1 MQPDRVTTRALVG
14 QDNPAPSGAQAPDCL
29 NSWKEIAT
37 HLRHSVRTVQRW
49 ERIEGLPVHRHGHE
63 KRDAVYAYR
72 DELDA
77 WWRRRVS
84 LGGLTEPEA
93 AGNPSPDGGPD
104 APRPTASRWTW
115 LLVAGT
121 LVSVVGSSIAW
132 IATLSRGPDVP
143 FAPRDYVLVAD
154 LENLTG
160 DPAFDRSLWTA
171 FTVGLQQS
179 THANVV
185 PRSRMEAAL
194 RRMGQGPETRIGE
207 SLGREVCQRE
217 HVKLLVVPS
226 LTAVGGEFAISV
238 RLVAAE
244 SGETLRAYQER
255 TASQDGILGSLGTIA
270 RKLRGDLGESLAA
283 VRRTDRPLPRVTTPS
298 LQALRSY
305 ADGEHLWSR
314 REHQAALRCFE
325 AALGLDPDFA
335 MADAAL
341 AGAYLSHIYFEPE
354 KAKQHYDRALA
365 AADRITDRERLL
377 IQASYHG
384 SLNHVDEARVHYRQ
398 YLSAY
403 PDDLT
408 ARQAFG
414 NLLMRND
421 RAAEAVEQFQAIVLA
436 APTDA
441 GAFLGLAGCLRLL
454 GRAEEALARYDDAFR
469 LEPGWRTNGN
479 LNHEYGFGWVQAA
492 NPARAREVFLSA
504 LDKPGMRPRAL
515 RSLAMLNLY
524 TGKYRAAAEQLQEAI
539 RINQVGKEPLVEA
552 RNHLYMAIL
561 LDGRGET
568 AGGVRELERALRAM
582 GPSDGMPVWL
592 QSRVALRFARTGS
605 AGRAEALRR
614 LLAARVDQASAKD
627 RGDLS
632 MLDGALAQA
641 RGEHELA
648 VTLFQKAHAE
658 APSPLTLSALADALR
673 LAGRMEPAIASY
685 EKLIAEGHLALG
697 WEPQQDWI
705 VAHLTLAEIY
715 LTRSR
720 ETEARQL
727 VDRLA
732 RIWSEADP
740 DVPLTRRLARLRE
753 RLRVRG

>member
-1 MQPDRVTTRALVG
+1 MQPGRVDPIGAVG
-14 QDNPAPSGAQAPDCL
+14 EGNPAPSSADVPDCL
-29 NSWKEIAT
+29 NSWKEIAA

-49 ERIEGLPVHRHGHE
+49 ERTEGLPVHRHGHE

-77 WWRRRVS
+77 WWRRRQPLAGPTLS
-84 LGGLTEPEA
+84 EA
-93 AGNPSPDGGPD
+93 AGNPSTEGGQG
-104 APRPTASRWTW
+104 APRPTVSRWPW
-115 LLVAGT
+115 LLVAGA
-121 LVSVVGSSIAW
+121 LVSVVGWSIAW
-132 IATLSRGPDVP
+132 VATRSRDPDVP
-143 FAPRDYVLVAD
+143 FAPRDHVLVVD

-194 RRMGQGPETRIGE
+194 RRMGQNPETRVDE
-207 SLGREVCQRE
+207 LLGREVCQRE
-217 HVKLLVVPS
+217 HVRLLAVPN
-226 LTAVGGEFAISV
+226 LTSIGSQYAISV

-255 TASQDGILGSLGTIA
+255 TSSQDGILESLGTIA
-270 RKLRGDLGESLAA
+270 RKLRRDLGESLAA
-283 VRRTDRPLPRVTTPS
+283 VRRADRPLPQVTTPS
-298 LQALRSY
+298 LQALRSF

-314 REHQAALRCFE
+314 RQYRPALKCFE
-325 AALGLDPDFA
+325 TALERDPDFA
-335 MADAAL
+335 MAHAAL
-341 AGAYLSHIYFEPE
+341 ANAYLSHIYFEPD
-354 KAKQHYDRALA
+354 KAKHHYDRALA
-365 AADRITDRERLL
+365 NADRVTGRERLL

-384 SLNHVDEARVHYRQ
+384 SLNHVDEASVHYRQ
-398 YLSAY
+398 YLSEH
-403 PDDLT
+403 PDDVP

-421 RAAEAVEQFQAIVLA
+421 RAGEAVDQFRAIIHA
-436 APTDA
+436 APSDA
-441 GAFLGLAGCLRLL
+441 GGFLGLAGCLRLL

-469 LEPGWRTNGN
+469 LEPQWRTSGN
-479 LNHEYGFGWVQAA
+479 LNHEYGFGWVQAG
-492 NPARAREVFLSA
+492 NSGMAREVFLSA

-515 RSLAMLNLY
+515 RSLAMLDLY
-524 TGKYRAAAEQLQEAI
+524 VGKYRAAAERLREAL
-539 RINQVGKEPLVEA
+539 RINQIEKEPLIES
-552 RNHLYMAIL
+552 RNHLYLAIL
-561 LDGRGET
+561 LEGRGDA
-568 AGGVRELERALRAM
+568 AGCARELEGALRAM

-592 QSRVALRFARTGS
+592 QARVGFRLARVGS

-614 LLAARVDQASAKD
+614 LLAARMDRASAKD
-627 RGDLS
+627 RSDLS

-641 RGEHELA
+641 RGDHELA
-648 VTLFQKAHAE
+648 VTFLQKAHAE
-658 APSPLTLSALADALR
+658 APSPLTLSALADAQR

-705 VAHLTLAEIY
+705 AAHLTLADIY
-715 LTRSR
+715 LSR
-720 ETEARQL
+720 NRQSEALQL
-727 VDRLA
+727 ADRLA

-740 DVPLTRRLARLRE
+740 EVPLARRLARLTDT
-753 RLRVRG
+753 LR